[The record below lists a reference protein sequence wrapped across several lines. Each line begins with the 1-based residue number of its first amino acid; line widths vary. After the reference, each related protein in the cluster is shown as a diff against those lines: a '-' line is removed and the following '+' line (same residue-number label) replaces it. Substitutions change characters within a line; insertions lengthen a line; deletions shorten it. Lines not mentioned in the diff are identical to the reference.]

1 MSVPAPPT
9 PFTAIPEVVAAGSRI
24 HRIHSD
30 RFGPAEF
37 NPGAG
42 APTRFAFFGDPVVP
56 VLYAGDTEDVAICE
70 TILHDVPLSGGVVG
84 GRDLAGRR
92 CSRLIA
98 TRDLRLASLV
108 GGGPRALRVRAA
120 SVCATDAADYPQ
132 TVAWA
137 EASHAAGFDG
147 LAYPS
152 RQAAGRRAMVLFG
165 DRVGT
170 RDLEPDPAYRW
181 WFDDADGF
189 ARLYEMCRPL
199 GVTVLRLA

>member
-1 MSVPAPPT
+1 MPTAPSPFTSIDEIVPA
-9 PFTAIPEVVAAGSRI
+9 GMGI
-24 HRIHSD
+24 HRIHSA

-37 NPGAG
+37 NPGIG
-42 APTRFAFFGDPVVP
+42 GPTRFAFFGEPVIP
-56 VLYAGDTEDVAICE
+56 VLYAGDTEDVAVCE

-84 GRDLAGRR
+84 GREVVGRR

-98 TRDLRLASLV
+98 IRDLRLASLV
-108 GGGPRALRVRAA
+108 GGGPRALRVRAD

-137 EASHAAGFDG
+137 AAAHAAGFEG

-165 DRVGT
+165 DRVSPA
-170 RDLEPDPAYRW
+170 DLEPDPAYRW
-181 WFDDADGF
+181 WFDDVDGF
-189 ARLYEMCRPL
+189 AKLYEMCRPL
-199 GVTVLRLA
+199 GVTVLRFA